1 MAWKADSLVVQ
12 SNGDTLSVPVNL
24 VTRLDVSRA
33 RRLSSKGAAIGAAIG
48 GSFLLYASRNA
59 AAGAFGAGLGALL
72 GRSSR
77 ARMGAGIGLLI
88 GAFSG
93 ALIGLASGDDPSG
106 FLSFTAGEK
115 AALGAF
121 VFGGLGGVIGL
132 IAGTASP
139 GERWEEVPLV
149 RLRVGFAPQRDGRL
163 GIGASVRF

>member
-1 MAWKADSLVVQ
+1 MDASCSCAVALASGTKREDGSENCVA
-12 SNGDTLSVPVNL
+12 TH
-24 VTRLDVSRA
+24 
-33 RRLSSKGAAIGAAIG
+33 GAV
-48 GSFLLYASRNA
+48 
-59 AAGAFGAGLGALL
+59 
-72 GRSSR
+72 
-77 ARMGAGIGLLI
+77 
-88 GAFSG
+88 
-93 ALIGLASGDDPSG
+93 IGLASGDDPPG
-106 FLSFTAGEK
+106 FLSFTAEEK